1 MKSVESLA
9 GFCALLVAIFI
20 GVSIAATYQSY
31 NPWIKIEQ
39 DANILYIKRD
49 SIVYIIDNVEK
60 DTIRFEGQSMI
71 GLVNGEKFYCDKY
84 SADEL
89 IELANQ

>member
-1 MKSVESLA
+1 MTNVKGV
-9 GFCALLVAIFI
+9 ALMFGLLIAMII
-20 GVSIAATYQSY
+20 GVSFGSTSPSY

-39 DANILYIKRD
+39 TNNVLYIKRD
-49 SIVYIIDNVEK
+49 SIVYIIENVEK
-60 DTIRFEGQSMI
+60 DTIRFEGRSMI

-84 SADEL
+84 TADEL